1 MKFSRNTF
9 HVTLMYSKSLFYKST
24 LRILKK
30 IMGRG
35 LGGPQNPEKWEKWVK
50 IQTSGHGSRVKKTFL
65 RLHTPGFSIWYIYLV
80 IQGSGQK
87 FWDNFEK
94 KGPPNVQSICLR
106 YDANMYPLDEST
118 CIATGWGDLSEDGPS
133 SEELREVEVPI
144 LAKCGRSYN
153 NIEYQICGG
162 YTQGGKDACQ
172 GL

>member
-1 MKFSRNTF
+1 MLILLIFPLYFVNIGISQKYKGKIRNNRIAYLSPKMKFSRNTF

-65 RLHTPGFSIWYIYLV
+65 RLHTPGFSIWYLYLV

-87 FWDNFEK
+87 IWDNFEK
-94 KGPPNVQSICLR
+94 KGPPNVR
-106 YDANMYPLDEST
+106 
-118 CIATGWGDLSEDGPS
+118 ATNTF
-133 SEELREVEVPI
+133 
-144 LAKCGRSYN
+144 Y
-153 NIEYQICGG
+153 
-162 YTQGGKDACQ
+162 
-172 GL
+172 

>member
-1 MKFSRNTF
+1 MLILLIFPLYFVNIGISQKYKGKIRNNRIAYLSPKMKFSRNTF

-50 IQTSGHGSRVKKTFL
+50 IQTSSHGSRVKKTFL

-87 FWDNFEK
+87 IWDNFEK
-94 KGPPNVQSICLR
+94 KGPPNIYISLQHL
-106 YDANMYPLDEST
+106 
-118 CIATGWGDLSEDGPS
+118 
-133 SEELREVEVPI
+133 
-144 LAKCGRSYN
+144 
-153 NIEYQICGG
+153 
-162 YTQGGKDACQ
+162 
-172 GL
+172 

>member
-1 MKFSRNTF
+1 MLILLIFPLYFVNIGISQKYKGKIRNNRIAYLSPKMKFSRNTF

-94 KGPPNVQSICLR
+94 KGPPNGQVF
-106 YDANMYPLDEST
+106 P
-118 CIATGWGDLSEDGPS
+118 G
-133 SEELREVEVPI
+133 
-144 LAKCGRSYN
+144 
-153 NIEYQICGG
+153 
-162 YTQGGKDACQ
+162 
-172 GL
+172 

>member
-1 MKFSRNTF
+1 MLILLIFPLYFVNIGISQKYKGKIRNNRIAYLSPKMKFSRNTF
-9 HVTLMYSKSLFYKST
+9 HVTIMYSKSLFYKSI

-94 KGPPNVQSICLR
+94 KGPPNDSVKLKK
-106 YDANMYPLDEST
+106 
-118 CIATGWGDLSEDGPS
+118 
-133 SEELREVEVPI
+133 V
-144 LAKCGRSYN
+144 
-153 NIEYQICGG
+153 
-162 YTQGGKDACQ
+162 
-172 GL
+172 

>member
-1 MKFSRNTF
+1 MFLIFPLYFWEIPIFTKYKGKINKISIAYFTPKMNISRNTN

-94 KGPPNVQSICLR
+94 KGPPNGYGWIQYKKSLFHIFLATNGLNFPTAIC
-106 YDANMYPLDEST
+106 
-118 CIATGWGDLSEDGPS
+118 
-133 SEELREVEVPI
+133 
-144 LAKCGRSYN
+144 K
-153 NIEYQICGG
+153 
-162 YTQGGKDACQ
+162 
-172 GL
+172 